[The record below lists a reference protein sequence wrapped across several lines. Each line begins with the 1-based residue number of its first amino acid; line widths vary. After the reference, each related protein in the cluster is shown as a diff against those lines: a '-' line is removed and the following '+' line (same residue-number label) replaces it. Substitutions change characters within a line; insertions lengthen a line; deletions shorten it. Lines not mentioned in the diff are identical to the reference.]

1 MVQQKWVALSNTTI
15 GQLMA
20 TINTSIIVVA
30 LPPIFRGIDLNPL
43 SHGTFPYL
51 LWSII
56 GYMIVISVLLLT
68 IGRLSDM
75 YGRVRLFNLGFLIF
89 TIGSILLYILPGKG
103 VTAALELIVFRMIQ
117 AVGGSF
123 LMANSFAII
132 TDNFTLEERPFALS
146 INSVA
151 SIIGVSIGVV
161 AGGILS
167 IIYWRDVFLLS
178 VPVGIFGTLWSY
190 LKLKET
196 SQRKVTKID
205 IPGNIT
211 FAAGIILILLGITY
225 GIVPYKKYPMGWNNP
240 YVVTAIISG
249 ILMIILFIYIER
261 KVSNPMFRLD
271 LFKNRGFSIGNFTG
285 FVSAMGMMGLMYML
299 TILFQG
305 VWLPIHGYPYYITP
319 FWAGVFMLP
328 MTIAMGVFGI
338 IGGRIANKNNIR
350 MLTSLGLFIS
360 SLSFI
365 FIALLP
371 YNFSYP
377 ELAIYL
383 VIFGI
388 GYGLFNAPNISAVM
402 SSVPAE
408 LRGSSSGMLNTM
420 RNLGYTASMGMFFS
434 ILIYGLS
441 IYLPG
446 SIKTHLSSI
455 GASSLSI
462 YLSRMPA
469 TEALFSAFLGINPV
483 PSFLINVSKSVLSK
497 IPKSTISYIS
507 GNYWYPHV
515 LAPAFG
521 SSFSMVFY
529 IAFTI
534 TIVSG
539 IISILREPIGEYKMK
554 NISKSKKYV
563 KK

>member
-1 MVQQKWVALSNTTI
+1 MEQKWVALSNTTI

-30 LPPIFRGIDLNPL
+30 LPPIFRGIHLNPL
-43 SHGTFPYL
+43 AHGTFPYL

-56 GYMIVISVLLLT
+56 SYMIVISVLLLT

-89 TIGSILLYILPGKG
+89 TIGSILLYVLPGTG
-103 VTAALELIVFRMIQ
+103 TTAALELIIFRMFQ

-132 TDNFTLEERPFALS
+132 TDNFPDDERAFALS

-151 SIIGVSIGVV
+151 SIIGVSVGVV

-167 IIYWRDVFLLS
+167 IIYWRDVFLIS
-178 VPVGIFGTLWSY
+178 VPVGIFGTVWSF

-196 SQRKVTKID
+196 SPRVRHRID
-205 IPGNIT
+205 LPGNIT
-211 FAAGIILILLGITY
+211 FAAGIVLILLGITY
-225 GIVPYKKYPMGWNNP
+225 GIVPYNAFPMGWEDP
-240 YVVTAIISG
+240 YVVISVFLG
-249 ILMIILFIYIER
+249 LALLILFIYVE
-261 KVSNPMFRLD
+261 KHVDNPMFRLD
-271 LFKNRGFSIGNFTG
+271 FFKNTGFSIGNFTG

-319 FWAGVFMLP
+319 FWAGVYILP
-328 MTIAMGVFGI
+328 MTIAMGIFGI
-338 IGGRIANKNNIR
+338 IGGRIANRNNIR
-350 MLTSLGLFIS
+350 LLTSLGLFIS
-360 SLSFI
+360 SFSFI
-365 FIALLP
+365 LIAFLP
-371 YNFSYP
+371 YDFSYP
-377 ELAIYL
+377 ELAFYL

-402 SSVPAE
+402 SSVPGDS
-408 LRGSSSGMLNTM
+408 RGSASGMLNTM
-420 RNLGYTASMGMFFS
+420 RNLGYTASMGLFFS

-441 IYLPG
+441 LYLPG
-446 SIKTHLSSI
+446 SIKTHLNSI
-455 GASSLSI
+455 GASSLSLYI
-462 YLSRMPA
+462 SKMPA

-483 PSFLINVSKSVLSK
+483 PSILSTVNKSVLSK
-497 IPKSTISYIS
+497 IEKSTILYIS
-507 GNYWYPHV
+507 GNTWYPHV

-529 IAFTI
+529 IAFAI
-534 TIVSG
+534 TLISG
-539 IISILREPIGEYKMK
+539 IISIFREPLNYKIK
-554 NISKSKKYV
+554 NSLRSKEYV